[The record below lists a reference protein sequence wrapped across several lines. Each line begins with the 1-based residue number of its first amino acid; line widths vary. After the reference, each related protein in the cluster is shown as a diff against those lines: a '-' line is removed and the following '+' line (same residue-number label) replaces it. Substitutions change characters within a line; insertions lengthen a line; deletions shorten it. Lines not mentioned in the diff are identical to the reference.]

1 MLGIKGYLKWSRDLE
16 EGMYIA
22 LPPLPLSELPVE
34 FAWTVKLT
42 GVK

>member
-1 MLGIKGYLKWSRDLE
+1 MLGIQEELKWTKNPSGGLL
-16 EGMYIA
+16 IF
-22 LPPLPLSELPVE
+22 LPLLSPSALPVE